1 MTNAD
6 YWARRAYKGI
16 PGRGAVYLRRAPVC
30 DTLVDIVTPE
40 KRSWIMSRIRSRGTG
55 IELRMRDIL
64 EGIGVRFE
72 MHPRMAGN
80 PDFANHELRIAVF
93 CDGDFWHGYDYR
105 RGRMPAQE
113 HWKEKIQRNMKRD
126 RHVAGRLRREGWSV
140 LRFWEHDIDSD
151 PDKCIR
157 KIRKK
162 IEERRAAG
170 LPSGS
175 RRSPASYPRSA
186 P

>member
-1 MTNAD
+1 MANTD
-6 YWARRAYKGI
+6 YWAGRAYKGI

-72 MHPRMAGN
+72 MHPRVAGN

-93 CDGDFWHGYDYR
+93 CDGDFWHGFRYNVKKKPDKKFWR
-105 RGRMPAQE
+105 D
-113 HWKEKIQRNMKRD
+113 KIEGNMRRD
-126 RHVAGRLRREGWSV
+126 RRVSRKLRCAGYSVIRL
-140 LRFWEHDIDSD
+140 WEHDIEKR
-151 PDKCIR
+151 PDVCL
-157 KIRKK
+157 
-162 IEERRAAG
+162 RRIM
-170 LPSGS
+170 
-175 RRSPASYPRSA
+175 RFMR
-186 P
+186 